1 MKTATIIVFLS
12 LFLVGCSSNGDS
24 NNTATSSAPLAANDP
39 APPTT
44 TGGVAPMTSGAAGGM
59 TPMTGTESV
68 GGGGDGVGQAAKK
81 MAKDKAAN
89 MGSGSLGQADKDDSG
104 Q

>member
-1 MKTATIIVFLS
+1 
-12 LFLVGCSSNGDS
+12 
-24 NNTATSSAPLAANDP
+24 
-39 APPTT
+39 
-44 TGGVAPMTSGAAGGM
+44 MTSGAAGGM